1 METESTTSEPL
12 GIVLIATFWIVIGA
26 LILSQT
32 SQFLSG
38 SSFDS
43 IFGLILFFIG
53 IGLIVVGWGLLTRRR
68 WAFFT
73 ALILS
78 LLGLIPLLFFVI
90 SLVSMISYGYRYG
103 LDFITSI
110 STLFELVIFILFI
123 VMSWYLFKK
132 IKLFEKRQ

>member
-38 SSFDS
+38 SSYYS

-53 IGLIVVGWGLLTRRR
+53 IGLIVVGWGLLTHRR

-132 IKLFEKRQ
+132 IKLSEKRQ

>member
-1 METESTTSEPL
+1 
-12 GIVLIATFWIVIGA
+12 
-26 LILSQT
+26 
-32 SQFLSG
+32 
-38 SSFDS
+38 
-43 IFGLILFFIG
+43 
-53 IGLIVVGWGLLTRRR
+53 VVGWGLLTRRR